1 MWWTLGSSVVVALG
15 FVVLWYW
22 TFTRWNRRRAQ
33 KLLVDIETAFAGNGH
48 VGTVRWLSSSHF
60 LVQMKLGNCGFTQP
74 TVTVKLLPREMPLS
88 WIASAIRKHRETLT
102 FDANLLCPPG
112 FNLEVQNQRW
122 SGKSR
127 RLIRRRLPKKSSV
140 VRLKHLGPFILTSRR
155 DWQKDITG
163 MVHALSA
170 SRDCDLLSVSFRRTA
185 PHFSAT
191 IPLESIARQDC
202 APVTFFD
209 ALRELASGASAA
221 RF

>member
-1 MWWTLGSSVVVALG
+1 MWWTIGISVVVALG

-22 TFTRWNRRRAQ
+22 LVTRWNRCRAQ
-33 KLLVDIETAFAGNGH
+33 KLLVNIESAFAGHGH
-48 VGTVRWLSSSHF
+48 VGAVQWLSSSQF

-74 TVTVKLLPREMPLS
+74 TVTVKFLPREMPLN
-88 WIASAIRKHRETLT
+88 WISSLIKRRRETLT

-122 SGKSR
+122 SGKTR
-127 RLIRRRLPKKSSV
+127 RFIRKRLPKKSSV

-155 DWQKDITG
+155 DWQKDITS

-170 SRDCDLLSVSFRRTA
+170 SRDCDLLSVSFRRA
-185 PHFSAT
+185 SPHFSAT
-191 IPLESIARQDC
+191 IPLESIAGQNC
-202 APVTFFD
+202 APVSIFD
-209 ALRELASGASAA
+209 TLRELASGASAA